1 MVVPEPGET
10 QQSVCEAAGGPTET
24 NMYVS
29 DQENPRLLLQV
40 QLLKKIIE
48 FTFVATGCFDTL

>member
-1 MVVPEPGET
+1 MVVPESGET

-29 DQENPRLLLQV
+29 DQEDLRLLLQV
-40 QLLKKIIE
+40 KTGTMDVYLKLLYDK
-48 FTFVATGCFDTL
+48 